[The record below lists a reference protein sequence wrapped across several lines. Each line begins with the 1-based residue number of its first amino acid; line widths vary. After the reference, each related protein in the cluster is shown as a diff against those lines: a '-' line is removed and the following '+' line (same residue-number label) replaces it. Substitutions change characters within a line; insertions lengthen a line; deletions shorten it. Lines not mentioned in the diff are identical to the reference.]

1 MVVVAWVL
9 CAAESRMC
17 VNFGYSLGSDMAAGL
32 SWYGIG
38 DLIANTCLR
47 FIAWNWTEF

>member
-17 VNFGYSLGSDMAAGL
+17 VNFGYFLGSDTAAGL

-38 DLIANTCLR
+38 DLISNHAFVSLHGTG
-47 FIAWNWTEF
+47 